1 MQQLQIVSRIGASL
15 IGGWA
20 FVWGFVTLGI
30 ALLLVAGM
38 PYADA
43 QTLVYL
49 LAFLVYLVALC
60 WTFAAASATRAWL
73 VLIAGASIMTALA
86 WWLTR
91 PRV

>member
-1 MQQLQIVSRIGASL
+1 MRPAPVISRVAASI

-49 LAFLVYLVALC
+49 LAFLVYVAAIC
-60 WTFAAASATRAWL
+60 WSFATRSATRAWA
-73 VLIAGASIMTALA
+73 VLAGGGAAMTALA
-86 WWLTR
+86 WWLSR
-91 PRV
+91 SPV